1 MRDPRPARRA
11 ILGLL
16 LAGVVLL
23 VAAVLLVL
31 RGGGASDGI
40 GPGPVEPSGDQREAS
55 ERVAHSGPRLEPDEP
70 VDSEPAAPARNV
82 PENAPPAVEP
92 AEEEAGAP
100 MAEAA
105 PEEEARSEPS
115 RFVVKISSRQGGFE
129 GDLDRG
135 DLFGAAIAEM
145 DDLDGDGVRE
155 LAVGAPGDDEA
166 GENAGAVWVLF
177 PDRFGAVRLE
187 HRISAASPNVPP
199 AVRGGHSLGYALAVV
214 RDLNGDGRRELA
226 VAQAFESDSV
236 AEPVAMVWILCP
248 DGDGAVVRCWS
259 IAAVAS
265 WEREPGARV
274 LSLASPVGPFSAGKP
289 SANLAIGTPWDPRK
303 DGRTGVASLMTLHGD
318 GSVDHGIGCAPW
330 DCGEDVDVQQYARAI
345 LLADVSGEGGLE
357 PTFGFLA
364 DGFGAIGRDWDSVV
378 GPPHLTHRLR
388 FPVGQDPEDPG
399 FGASIAWL
407 DDRDDDGALELA
419 VGMQQGR
426 KPADRAEGGI
436 WLLSI
441 DRHDLAVKRWSLLG
455 RREGGFPGKLRAGD
469 RFGAS
474 LAHLADRNGDGLL
487 DLAVGAPG
495 DDDGGKEAG
504 AVWLLGLDREG
515 LVAGW

>member
-1 MRDPRPARRA
+1 MRDPRSPRRA

-16 LAGVVLL
+16 LAGAVLL

-31 RGGGASDGI
+31 RGGGASDEL
-40 GPGPVEPSGDQREAS
+40 GPGPAPPSGAHRETS
-55 ERVAHSGPRLEPDEP
+55 ERVAYSGPRLEPDEP
-70 VDSEPAAPARNV
+70 GDSEPAGPARNV

-100 MAEAA
+100 MAETA

-115 RFVVKISSRQGGFE
+115 RFVVKISARQGGFE
-129 GDLDRG
+129 GNLDRG
-135 DLFGAAIAEM
+135 DLFGAAVAEL

-187 HRISAASPNVPP
+187 HRISAASPNAPLAMRNGP
-199 AVRGGHSLGYALAVV
+199 SLGYALAVV
-214 RDLNGDGRRELA
+214 KDLNGDGRRELA
-226 VAQAFESDSV
+226 VVQALEAGKLV
-236 AEPVAMVWILCP
+236 EPVAGVWILCLDR
-248 DGDGAVVRCWS
+248 DGGVIRGWS
-259 IAAVAS
+259 VAAVSS
-265 WEREPGARV
+265 WGDEPEAWV
-274 LSLASPVGPFSAGKP
+274 LSLASPVGPVSAAGP
-289 SANLAIGTPWDPRK
+289 WADLAIGIPWYPVENGGTGEASFLTLRAEGPPDYGHLASP
-303 DGRTGVASLMTLHGD
+303 DDHDEGRR
-318 GSVDHGIGCAPW
+318 
-330 DCGEDVDVQQYARAI
+330 VQQYARAI
-345 LLADVSGEGGLE
+345 LLADLFGEGQLE
-357 PTFGFLA
+357 PAFGFQV
-364 DGFGAIGRDWDSVV
+364 DGRGAIERNTDLQRD
-378 GPPHLTHRLR
+378 RLR
-388 FPVGQDPEDPG
+388 FPVGQDPRDPG

-407 DDRDDDGALELA
+407 DDRDDDGTFELA
-419 VGMQQGR
+419 VGMKQG
-426 KPADRAEGGI
+426 KIPADRAEGGI
-436 WLLSI
+436 WLLSV
-441 DRHDLAVKRWSLLG
+441 DRCDLSVKRWSLIG
-455 RREGGFPGKLRAGD
+455 RREGGFPGKLRSGD

-495 DDDGGKEAG
+495 DADGGKEAG